1 MGEKY
6 YPLEMTQAVGTGAQ
20 ESQGIDSE
28 FHSDFLVTKKCI
40 GALLSPFSPFQTR
53 MANEESLCRLM
64 CSHSIVYFCI
74 SCAHVYIYIH
84 CFFLFIFAVF
94 LLKKNHN
101 FSPISCNSYRFQ
113 SSLGPYTDCKWRLLN
128 CFLVIS
134 A

>member
-40 GALLSPFSPFQTR
+40 GALLCPFSPFQTR

-74 SCAHVYIYIH
+74 SCAHVYIYTL
-84 CFFLFIFAVF
+84 FYFLFIFAVF
-94 LLKKNHN
+94 LLKKN
-101 FSPISCNSYRFQ
+101 II
-113 SSLGPYTDCKWRLLN
+113 
-128 CFLVIS
+128 FLQYPVTVIDFKVPLVHTQI
-134 A
+134 ANRGC